1 MARPR
6 STVPRFDFRGGVN
19 TSFSEDVLD
28 STELRKVK
36 NGRVLQADVEK
47 RAGTQRIHDAAIGG
61 VNPVMGVYQW
71 DAPAGKQ
78 VVAIAGTEFYHKLAA
93 ATDFT
98 EVLSALST
106 TKKARFK
113 TFRAGATIKLVIAN
127 GELRT
132 WDGAALSAAIAG
144 APAATDFALY
154 KNRGFAIDG
163 TKTLHFSKINDP
175 TLWGVANLGGSA
187 DVETYDSE
195 GLVGLLVL
203 GSSLLLFKEDSIARF
218 TGVDTDDIRID
229 LETEGVSAEVG
240 LIALQ
245 TLVRFDEV
253 GFFVSDRGPYI
264 VTEAGVQAIGLKV
277 QKEFDFANKEK
288 WADAVAVHNRGRREI
303 ELSIPAGAETTNLTT
318 WVFNYRTQ
326 SWTGPFIRAGSGI
339 CTAARYERADGTES
353 AIYGG
358 YDGYVRELDAPASI
372 GAKDDVLRNGTG
384 GTNIELDVEPPVV
397 LGDDPRAIKSL
408 RGKQSVQA
416 DLKTNGSL
424 TAYWSSEL
432 GNGSVA
438 IPSKGAGLKNYVYKL
453 GGNPKGTRIVT
464 GFRDS
469 TSEIVRLV
477 GLLSNIATSRR
488 GR

>member
-6 STVPRFDFRGGVN
+6 STIPRFDWRGGVN
-19 TSFSEDVLD
+19 TSYSEDVLD
-28 STELRKVK
+28 ANELRRVK
-36 NGRVLQADVEK
+36 NGRVLQADIEK
-47 RAGTQRIHDAAIGG
+47 RTGTQRIHDAAIGG
-61 VNPVMGVYQW
+61 VQPVMGLHQW

-78 VVAIAGTEFYHKLAA
+78 VVAIAGGNFHHKLFA

-98 EVLSALST
+98 AVASALST

-113 TFRAGATIKLVIAN
+113 TFRSGAVIKLVIAN

-132 WDGAALSAAIAG
+132 WDGAVLTAAIAG

-154 KNRGFAIDG
+154 KNRGFAIEG

-195 GLVGLLVL
+195 ALAGIIVV

-218 TGVDTDDIRID
+218 TGVDTDDIQID
-229 LETEGVSAEVG
+229 TETEGVSAEVG
-240 LIALQ
+240 LIALH
-245 TLVRFDEV
+245 TLVRVDEV
-253 GFFVSDRGPYI
+253 AFFLSDRGPYI
-264 VTEAGVQAIGLKV
+264 ATEAGIQAKGLKV

-288 WADAVAVHNRGRREI
+288 WADAVAVHNRFRREV

-318 WVFNYRTQ
+318 WVWNYRTD
-326 SWTGPFIRAGSGI
+326 SWSGPFIRAGSGL
-339 CTAARYERADGTES
+339 CTAARYERSDGTES

-358 YDGYVRELDAPASI
+358 YDGFVRELDAPAAI

-384 GTNIELDVEPPVV
+384 GTNIELDAELPVI
-397 LGDDPRAIKSL
+397 LGDDPRVVKSL
-408 RGKQSVQA
+408 RAKQSVQA

-432 GNGSVA
+432 GNGEVA
-438 IPSKGAGLKNYVYKL
+438 IASKGAGVKNYVYKL
-453 GGNPKGTRIVT
+453 GGTPKGTRIIA

-469 TSEIVRLV
+469 TAEFVRLIGV
-477 GLLSNIATSRR
+477 LSNIAA
-488 GR
+488 GRKGR

>member
-1 MARPR
+1 MARSR
-6 STVPRFDFRGGVN
+6 STAARFDFRGGVN
-19 TSFSEDVLD
+19 TTFSEDVLD
-28 STELRKVK
+28 TTELRKVK

-47 RAGTQRIHDAAIGG
+47 RNGTQRIHDAAIGAAAA
-61 VNPVMGVYQW
+61 VMGLYQW

-93 ATDFT
+93 GTDFT

-113 TFRAGATIKLVIAN
+113 TFRSGAVIKLVIAN

-144 APAATDFALY
+144 APAAVDFALY
-154 KNRGFAIDG
+154 KNRGFAIEG
-163 TKTLHFSKINDP
+163 TKTLHFSRINDP

-195 GLVGLLVL
+195 PLVGIIVV
-203 GSSLLLFKEDSIARF
+203 GSSLLLCKEDSIARF
-218 TGVDTDDIRID
+218 TGVDTDDIQID
-229 LETEGVSAEVG
+229 TETEGVSAEVG
-240 LIALQ
+240 LMAPHTLIRVDEIAFGL
-245 TLVRFDEV
+245 
-253 GFFVSDRGPYI
+253 SDRGPYI
-264 VTEAGVQAIGLKV
+264 ISEAGVQAKGLKV

-288 WADAVAVHNRGRREI
+288 WADAVAVHNRGRRTV

-318 WVFNYRTQ
+318 WEWNYRTD
-326 SWTGPFIRAGSGI
+326 SWSGPFIRTGSGL
-339 CTAARYERADGTES
+339 CTAARFERADGTES

-358 YDGYVRELDAPASI
+358 YDGFVRELDAPAAL
-372 GAKDDVLRNGTG
+372 GAKDDVLRDGTG
-384 GTNIELDVEPPVV
+384 GTNVELDVELPVI
-397 LGDDPRAIKSL
+397 LGDDPRVVKSL
-408 RGKQSVQA
+408 RAKQHVQA

-424 TAYWSSEL
+424 TAYWSSEM

-438 IPSKGAGLKNYVYKL
+438 IPSRGAGVKNYVYKL
-453 GGNPKGTRIVT
+453 GGNAKGTRIVA

-477 GLLSNIATSRR
+477 GVLSSIAA
-488 GR
+488 GRKGR

>member
-6 STVPRFDFRGGVN
+6 STVPRFDFRGGAN
-19 TSFSEDVLD
+19 TTYSEDVLD
-28 STELRKVK
+28 ASELRRIE
-36 NGRVLQADVEK
+36 NGRVLQGDVEK
-47 RAGTQRIHDAAIGG
+47 RAGTQRIHDAAIGAG
-61 VNPVMGVYQW
+61 NSVMGLYQW
-71 DAPAGKQ
+71 DAPLGKQ

-154 KNRGFAIDG
+154 KNRGFAIEG

-175 TLWGVANLGGSA
+175 TLWGVANNGGSA

-195 GLVGLLVL
+195 AIVGLLVI
-203 GSSLLLFKEDSIARF
+203 GSSLLLFKEDTIARF
-218 TGVDTDDIRID
+218 TGVSTDDMRID
-229 LETEGVSAEVG
+229 QETEGVSPDVG
-240 LIALQ
+240 CIALQ

-253 GFFVSDRGPYI
+253 GFFLSDRGPHI

-288 WADAVAVHNRGRREI
+288 WTDAVAVANRGRREI

-318 WVFNYRTQ
+318 WVLNWRTM
-326 SWTGPFIRAGSGI
+326 SWSGPFVRAGSGI
-339 CTAARYERADGTES
+339 CTAARYELATGEES
-353 AIYGG
+353 AMYGG
-358 YDGYVRELDAPASI
+358 YDGFVRDLDVR
-372 GAKDDVLRNGTG
+372 GVGGKDDVLRVGTG
-384 GTNIELDVEPPVV
+384 GTAVELDVELPVV
-397 LGDDPRAIKSL
+397 LGDDPQKIKSL

-416 DLKTNGSL
+416 DLGAAGSL
-424 TAYWSSEL
+424 EAYWSSEL
-432 GNGSVA
+432 GSGTVA
-438 IPSKGAGLKNYVYKL
+438 VPTRGAGLKNYVFKH
-453 GGNPKGTRIVT
+453 GGTAKGTRIVT
-464 GFRDS
+464 GFRDA
-469 TSEIVRLV
+469 TTEIVRLV
-477 GLLSNIATSRR
+477 GILTNVATGRR